1 MRVEYVPTIWRNHIV
16 RRSRT
21 YTESMNSDGSRTD
34 TPAPGEIFQQGTP
47 LNEENMNKMEKG
59 ISDCAAACNELDEE
73 KIEETIFTASIPTS
87 GWTGSAAPYTRQ
99 ITINGILASDT
110 PIIDIVQTGNYST
123 DTQICDSWS
132 LISRIVTRANG
143 LTITADAIP
152 SVAIPIQVRC
162 LRHG

>member
-1 MRVEYVPTIWRNHIV
+1 MPVTYNRTVWRNHIV
-16 RRSRT
+16 QRSRT

-34 TPAPGEIFQQGTP
+34 TPAPKEVYQQGTP
-47 LNEENMNKMEKG
+47 LNEANLNNMEEG
-59 ISDCAAACNELDEE
+59 ISACAQACNELEE
-73 KIEETIFTASIPTS
+73 VKVEETIYNASIPTS
-87 GWTGSAAPYTRQ
+87 GWSGSAAPYTRQ
-99 ITINGILASDT
+99 ITVNGILATDT

-123 DTQICDSWS
+123 DTQICDAWTM
-132 LISRIVTRANG
+132 ISRIVTRANG

>member
-1 MRVEYVPTIWRNHIV
+1 MPLTYNRTVWRNHIV

-21 YTESMNSDGSRTD
+21 YTESVNSDGSRTD
-34 TPAPGEIFQQGTP
+34 TPAPGEIYQQGTP
-47 LNEENMNKMEKG
+47 MDEEHLNNMEEG
-59 ISDCAAACNELDEE
+59 IVACTDAYNELEE
-73 KIEETIFTASIPTS
+73 VKVEETIYTASIPTS